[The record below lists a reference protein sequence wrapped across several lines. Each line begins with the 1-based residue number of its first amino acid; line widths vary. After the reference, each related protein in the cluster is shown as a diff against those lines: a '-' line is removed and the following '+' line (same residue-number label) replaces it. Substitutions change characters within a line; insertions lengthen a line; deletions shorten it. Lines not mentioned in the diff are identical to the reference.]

1 MSSNCILLKFLSMT
15 ASEGERISV
24 TFAGW
29 NLSSENTLNLHH
41 ENKWLLYHVLLH
53 NLFIVFP
60 GKRCVL

>member
-1 MSSNCILLKFLSMT
+1 MT
-15 ASEGERISV
+15 ASEGEGISV

-53 NLFIVFP
+53 NLLCFP
-60 GKRCVL
+60 GKRCALLTTPRSGNK